1 MQQRLRAAPR
11 SEGRPGWFT
20 PRLEMRRRKYAAGMA
35 AAALETV
42 ERDRNERILDA
53 VLRLLA
59 AQGIAGVSM
68 RAVAREAGVALGL
81 VNYHFEDKHHL
92 ICAALRRV
100 EALDISLVES
110 DASLEPEARLRA
122 ALRRVAA
129 AEYMHADYLM
139 LRVQVWSLAHVHEDF
154 AEINTVAHDHY
165 REGLARLVKASRPHL
180 SPAECRR
187 RAVDID
193 LIQNGMW
200 LSAFL
205 GSDRPSIR
213 RAVARTEEI
222 ALAP

>member
-1 MQQRLRAAPR
+1 M
-11 SEGRPGWFT
+11 
-20 PRLEMRRRKYAAGMA
+20 

-42 ERDRNERILDA
+42 EPDRNERILDA

-59 AQGIAGVSM
+59 VQGIAGVSM

-81 VNYHFEDKHHL
+81 VNYYFEDKHHL
-92 ICAALRRV
+92 ICAALRRID
-100 EALDISLVES
+100 ALDAALVEP
-110 DASLEPEARLRA
+110 DANLEPEARLKA

-129 AEYMHADYLM
+129 AEYMQADYLM

-154 AEINTVAHDHY
+154 AAINAAAHDRY
-165 REGLARLVKASRPHL
+165 RDGLARLLKAARPQL
-180 SPAECRR
+180 PAAECRR

-193 LIQNGMW
+193 ILQNGMW

-222 ALAP
+222 AFAP